1 MNAAGRPKG
10 KHAAAAPASTP
21 EAAKGRVEDPPAP
34 PQKRESRMKPAA
46 SKNFAASESGKKD
59 DAGKHSYM
67 NMRAAVESQVEELKE
82 LFGHAVAY
90 TVIAASMRTIDRF
103 ESQPQPLPAT
113 CGPRSLISVAFTF
126 TGIPDEDVK
135 RNFYL
140 GHLVDNKKKSVQR
153 MREEECLWAM
163 ALPFASRGA
172 N

>member
-1 MNAAGRPKG
+1 
-10 KHAAAAPASTP
+10 
-21 EAAKGRVEDPPAP
+21 
-34 PQKRESRMKPAA
+34 MKPAT
-46 SKNFAASESGKKD
+46 SKNFAASESSNKD
-59 DAGKHSYM
+59 DAGKNSYM

-103 ESQPQPLPAT
+103 ESQLQPLPAN

-135 RNFYL
+135 RKFYL
-140 GHLVDNKKKSVQR
+140 GHLVENKKKSVQT
-153 MREEECLWAM
+153 MREKECLWAM